1 MFLSAY
7 ALAFTLAAQ
16 QPAGP
21 ITDWREAVQC
31 LAVFESTAIALY
43 RQHNTDPDS
52 GHNTA
57 AARWDDLAYALVE
70 SMNEELTLA
79 QAEEAERVRAQ
90 RAAALSGQD
99 AAALIPQAEACLSR
113 LPDPPRLP

>member
-7 ALAFTLAAQ
+7 AFAFALAAQ

-21 ITDWREAVQC
+21 ITDWREAVEC

-43 RQHNTDPDS
+43 REHHNDPDG

-57 AARWDDLAYALVE
+57 AARWDDRAYALVE
-70 SMNEELTLA
+70 SMNERFSLA
-79 QAEEAERVRAQ
+79 RAEEAERIRA
-90 RAAALSGQD
+90 RHAGTLAGQD
-99 AAALIPQAEACLSR
+99 TDSLLAQAEACRSR
-113 LPDPPRLP
+113 LPDPPRMP

>member
-7 ALAFTLAAQ
+7 AFAIALAAQ

-43 RQHNTDPDS
+43 REHNTDPDG

-57 AARWDDLAYALVE
+57 AARWDDLAFALVE
-70 SMNEELTLA
+70 SMNEQFSLA
-79 QAEEAERVRAQ
+79 RAEEAERIRA
-90 RAAALSGQD
+90 RHAGSLSGQD
-99 AAALIPQAEACLSR
+99 TATLLAQAEACRSR
-113 LPDPPRLP
+113 LPDPPRMP